1 MWFCKSFFHYWALLS
16 YSIHFQPFPL
26 VIFDAYFLFTY
37 SLWYHDQIWV
47 LSIFILIKIQIY
59 SENHP
64 NSCNTFWRANDHDRS
79 MNMQFF
85 FVFSVCFFSNQH
97 QGFLLIRTP
106 LLGKY
111 VEIKMLVVTNVEN
124 RMYMYKKKKKSKS
137 IPLSPTSYHTHRFY
151 FHCFHTGSQIM
162 RLVNTSHR
170 FFCCLAQQFMFREWL
185 ATSRAY
191 SFLSAGV
198 I

>member
-1 MWFCKSFFHYWALLS
+1 MGSVNPSSTIEHFWVIPSISNHFLWLCLMPIS
-16 YSIHFQPFPL
+16 YLHIVCGTMTKYEF
-26 VIFDAYFLFTY
+26 FLF
-37 SLWYHDQIWV
+37 
-47 LSIFILIKIQIY
+47 FILIKIQIY

-97 QGFLLIRTP
+97 QGFLLIKTP

-124 RMYMYKKKKKSKS
+124 RMYMYKKKKKN
-137 IPLSPTSYHTHRFY
+137 PR
-151 FHCFHTGSQIM
+151 
-162 RLVNTSHR
+162 V
-170 FFCCLAQQFMFREWL
+170 
-185 ATSRAY
+185 
-191 SFLSAGV
+191 FL
-198 I
+198 